1 MVKLEVNSIIL
12 DRIEDDSNRLDKE
25 RNLYEI
31 TQNVNDWLNNYQM

>member
-31 TQNVNDWLNNYQM
+31 IQNVNDWLNNYQI

>member
-31 TQNVNDWLNNYQM
+31 IQNVNDWLNNY